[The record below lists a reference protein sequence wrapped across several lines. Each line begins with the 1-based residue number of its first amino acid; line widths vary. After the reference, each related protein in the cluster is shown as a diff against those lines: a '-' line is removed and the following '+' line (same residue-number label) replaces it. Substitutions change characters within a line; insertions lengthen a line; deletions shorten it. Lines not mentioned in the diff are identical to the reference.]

1 MYLTNIHIENFKGIK
16 NAKLDFQPSVNIII
30 GNNGTG
36 KTSILEAISV
46 ALGGFL
52 SGIDGVNTI
61 HFSKDEIRRESQLT
75 GTGSNNIVYQM
86 PIRVEA
92 CLELNVGSRETP
104 QYREFQFARQ
114 KKSIKSSRSTIEPR
128 DICREAQ
135 QMADN
140 RYSILPIISYQS
152 FSRVSNQ
159 KKDKWKDP
167 FSRDYSRV
175 VGYMDCL
182 EEAANDKM
190 LTNWCRNLCSLCKMM
205 NEFIS
210 FMISEPKNYC
220 IPMKRK
226 PCQFVY

>member
-128 DICREAQ
+128 DICREAKERLI
-135 QMADN
+135 M
-140 RYSILPIISYQS
+140 
-152 FSRVSNQ
+152 
-159 KKDKWKDP
+159 KKP
-167 FSRDYSRV
+167 PA
-175 VGYMDCL
+175 GL
-182 EEAANDKM
+182 
-190 LTNWCRNLCSLCKMM
+190 
-205 NEFIS
+205 
-210 FMISEPKNYC
+210 
-220 IPMKRK
+220 
-226 PCQFVY
+226 